1 MFWEQVYCS
10 DIVWFTF
17 SREHSADNHKRRIE
31 DIRQEIIINREV
43 AGARVGTLAI

>member
-17 SREHSADNHKRRIE
+17 SREHSAENRKRRIE
-31 DIRQEIIINREV
+31 GIRQEMIINREV
-43 AGARVGTLAI
+43 AGARVGTLEI